1 LNAQTAHMRSKV
13 AYNLLW
19 ILGAA
24 SIALGGILFLFV
36 GRQLAFP
43 LLGLG
48 IFYLAW
54 PILVFP
60 IRVKRDYKKQTQLMG
75 PQVLTTSE
83 AGIRFKGDNFESET
97 QRSLFGKM
105 RETKQVFMLYV
116 VTEAS
121 KYFLSVHSPLLSKRS
136 FVNWSANICR
146 TSSCC
151 CRTHL

>member
-75 PQVLTTSE
+75 PRVLTTSE

-116 VTEAS
+116 GD
-121 KYFLSVHSPLLSKRS
+121 RS
-136 FVNWSANICR
+136 FEMLPKRAFSPSEQEEFRELVSQ
-146 TSSCC
+146 
-151 CRTHL
+151 HLPNK